1 MENKTKANATL
12 ATCAALAVG
21 TLPNLTPFANFIAN
35 TAGGTFLGF
44 LNHGFLAA
52 TIGGMA
58 DWFAVTA
65 LFRKPLG
72 ISYRTELL
80 KRNRQRITDAIIE
93 FVGEDLLN
101 TKNIMATIQ
110 EENTARLLI
119 EFFERY
125 QGRQK
130 TKRAVCEILTEL
142 FSRADSE
149 GISKAVVPILAEEIK
164 QFDTR
169 KIIEVA
175 VKVVTNEKHSR
186 KILIALFETAHK
198 VLKSQHMQDAI
209 FKKIVELR
217 TAYEGDNASRALV
230 LSSMNLTD
238 EKILSILNENVEE
251 KISGTIN
258 ALSDTSTIDA
268 DKIETAKTLTDLFE
282 RAMKSIAADIDNE
295 KIQAEFA
302 NLFDT
307 KINMANYIQN
317 WLEVNVKGE
326 VAPEFI
332 NNIAKKT
339 KITAH
344 DQIWRATVDEL
355 IDKLIDEFIRST
367 ELQDKIDRLIKGM
380 IETLLEEHHGQIATV
395 ISEKLNEFSDDE
407 LTKFVEGKVADDLQM
422 IRINGSVCGA
432 IVGMILYI
440 VTVIIG

>member
-12 ATCAALAVG
+12 ATCAMLAVG
-21 TLPNLTPFANFIAN
+21 TLPNLTPLANFISN
-35 TAGGTFLGF
+35 SAGNMILGF

-52 TIGGMA
+52 TIGGLA

-72 ISYRTELL
+72 ISYRTEIL

-101 TKNIMATIQ
+101 TKNIMDTIK

-130 TKRAVCEILTEL
+130 TKQAVYEIMTEIL
-142 FSRADSE
+142 SRADSE
-149 GISKAVVPILAEEIK
+149 SISKAAAPILEDEIK
-164 QFDTR
+164 QFDTK
-169 KIIEVA
+169 KIIDAA
-175 VKVVTNEKHSR
+175 VKVVTAEKYSR
-186 KILIALFETAHK
+186 KILIALFQTGEK
-198 VLKSQHMQDAI
+198 ILKSQHMQDAI

-217 TAYEGDNASRALV
+217 TTYEGDNASRALV
-230 LSSMNLTD
+230 FDTMNLTD
-238 EKILSILNENVEE
+238 EKILSILNENVTE
-251 KISGTIN
+251 KIS
-258 ALSDTSTIDA
+258 STITALEGKEIVDA
-268 DKIETAKTLTDLFE
+268 EKAATVQNLINLFE
-282 RAMKSIAADIDNE
+282 NAINSLAADLDND

-302 NLFDT
+302 NILSS
-307 KINMANYIQN
+307 KVNIANYIQN

-326 VAPEFI
+326 VAPDFI
-332 NNIAKKT
+332 NNLAKNT
-339 KITAH
+339 NFQAH
-344 DQIWRATVDEL
+344 DKIWRSTVDEL
-355 IDKLIDEFIRST
+355 IDKTIDEFIRST
-367 ELQDKIDRLIKGM
+367 DLQDKIDSRIKVM
-380 IETLLEEHHGQIATV
+380 IENLLEEQHGQIPNL
-395 ISEKLNEFSDDE
+395 IRERLNQFSDDE

-432 IVGMILYI
+432 IVGMLLYI